1 MKCFPTLRIASLA
14 SFLLLLSCSSPEPN
28 AHPDTSTEGWNN
40 LFNADLSNA
49 KDPKGVWS
57 ISDGIITASEDHN
70 IWSPKEYDN
79 FIIDLEF
86 KTAEGTNSGVVVYA
100 SDIDDWIP
108 NSVEIQIA
116 DDYAK
121 QWSEAPAT
129 WQCGAAFGRL
139 EATERRVKQP
149 GEWNR
154 YTITAKDNI
163 IDIALNG
170 ALVNRLDMSK
180 WTHPTTN
187 PDGSEIPSWLSKPL
201 ATLPTRG
208 HIGFQGKHAG
218 APIYFRNIRVKEL

>member
-1 MKCFPTLRIASLA
+1 MKPLATLPIAFLCS
-14 SFLLLLSCSSPEPN
+14 LLLLLGCSSQRD
-28 AHPDTSTEGWNN
+28 AHPDTSTTGWSD

-57 ISDGIITASEDHN
+57 VSDGIITASEDHN
-70 IWSPKEYDN
+70 IWSPKEYNN

-100 SDIDDWIP
+100 SDIDNWIP

-116 DDYAK
+116 DDYSK

-139 EATERRVKQP
+139 AATERRVKQA

-154 YTITAKDNI
+154 YTIIAKDQI
-163 IDIALNG
+163 IEVILNG
-170 ALVNRLDMSK
+170 ETVNRLDMSK
-180 WTHPTTN
+180 WTSPTTN

-201 ATLPTRG
+201 AGLPTRG
-208 HIGFQGKHAG
+208 YIGFQGKHAG

>member
-1 MKCFPTLRIASLA
+1 
-14 SFLLLLSCSSPEPN
+14 
-28 AHPDTSTEGWNN
+28 
-40 LFNADLSNA
+40 
-49 KDPKGVWS
+49 
-57 ISDGIITASEDHN
+57 DHN

-139 EATERRVKQP
+139 AATERRVKQP

-201 ATLPTRG
+201 AALPTRG

-218 APIYFRNIRVKEL
+218 APIYFRNILVKEL

>member
-1 MKCFPTLRIASLA
+1 MKFFDTLTITSLA
-14 SFLLLLSCSSPEPN
+14 SSLLLLGCSSPEPSV
-28 AHPDTSTEGWNN
+28 HPDTTAAGWSD
-40 LFNADLSNA
+40 LFNADFSNA
-49 KDPKGVWS
+49 KDPKGVWT

-70 IWSPKEYDN
+70 LWSPKEYDN

-100 SDIDDWIP
+100 SDLDNWIP

-121 QWSEAPAT
+121 QWSDAPAT

-139 EATERRVKQP
+139 AATERRVKHP

-154 YTITAKDNI
+154 YTITAKDQI
-163 IDIALNG
+163 IEIVLNG
-170 ALVNRLDMSK
+170 AIVNRLDMSK

-201 ATLPTRG
+201 AGLPTRG